1 MARGP
6 ESESRGMNIK
16 TTSFLIL
23 ISLFIENQPAWA
35 VTTDAESCLLPRQ
48 VNQPEDTVRSPV
60 TPQDIFRQ
68 SYDKAECLRRAAAA
82 KGFEW
87 LETEALLHQ
96 AQEEAEKANWETAYR
111 LVQKAQFQAEAAL
124 QQAELEAE
132 AWKRRV
138 VD

>member
-6 ESESRGMNIK
+6 ENKSHGMNIK
-16 TTSFLIL
+16 TISLLIV
-23 ISLFIENQPAWA
+23 ISLFLKNQAAWA
-35 VTTDAESCLLPRQ
+35 VITNAENCLLSSK
-48 VNQPEDTVRSPV
+48 VNQSEDTVV
-60 TPQDIFRQ
+60 TPANIFRQ

-87 LETEALLHQ
+87 LDTQGLLHQ
-96 AQEEAEKANWETAYR
+96 AQEEAEKANWETAER
-111 LVQKAQFQAEAAL
+111 LVQKAQFQAEMSL
-124 QQAELEAE
+124 RQAELEAE